1 MGRLDQKV
9 ALITGAASGIGA
21 ATARLFASEGARI
34 VIADIR
40 GEAAEQTAAS
50 IVAEGG
56 RVIAVETDVS
66 NSGQVQNMVEKTI
79 ATYGALHILHCNA
92 GVLIPGSVHNLSD
105 DVWHKTLA
113 VNLTGTY
120 LCSKYGVPEI
130 KKAGGGSIII
140 TASVSGILG
149 EKDLAAYNTT
159 KGGLIVLTRQM
170 AVDYAADGI
179 RVNSVCPGWID
190 TPFND
195 AIYEATPLDESTL
208 DQVIPLGRQGTP
220 EEIAYAVLFLASDEA
235 SYITGHA
242 LVVDGGLTIQ

>member
-9 ALITGAASGIGA
+9 AVITGAASGIGA
-21 ATARLFASEGARI
+21 ATARLFAREGACV

-40 GEAAEQTAAS
+40 GEAAEQTADS
-50 IVAEGG
+50 IRSEGG
-56 RVIAVETDVS
+56 EVIAVETDVT
-66 NSGQVQNMVEKTI
+66 NSAQVQNMVKKTI
-79 ATYGALHILHCNA
+79 AAYGAVHILHCNA
-92 GVLIPGSVHNLSD
+92 GVLIPGSVHNLAE

-130 KKAGGGSIII
+130 KKAGGGAIII
-140 TASVSGILG
+140 TASVSGIVG

-159 KGGLIVLTRQM
+159 KGGLVLLTRQM

-195 AIYEATPLDESTL
+195 PIYEVTPLDESTL
-208 DQVIPLGRQGTP
+208 GQVIPLGRQGTP
-220 EEIAYAVLFLASDEA
+220 EEVASAVLFLASDEA
-235 SYITGHA
+235 SYVTGHA